1 MRWRLLKRMPLAD
14 GDSGLFGVK
23 IRLGALGYA
32 AEYVFQQAQ
41 SSPANPTT
49 IGTGSTPFLP
59 YLRKHRDETA
69 ASLI

>member
-1 MRWRLLKRMPLAD
+1 
-14 GDSGLFGVK
+14 
-23 IRLGALGYA
+23 
-32 AEYVFQQAQ
+32 VFRQAQ

-69 ASLI
+69 ESLIRI